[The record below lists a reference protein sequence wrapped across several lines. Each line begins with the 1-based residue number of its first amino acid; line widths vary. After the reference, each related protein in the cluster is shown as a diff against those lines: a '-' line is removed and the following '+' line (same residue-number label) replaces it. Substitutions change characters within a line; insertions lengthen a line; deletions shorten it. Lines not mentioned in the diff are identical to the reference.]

1 MPPKR
6 LRRPAGA
13 AVPRPKAGPKAKAG
27 AKAKVRPARRD
38 RGRGA
43 RPGGGVAAAFDL
55 DKFNAGEEFPAHLV
69 PGEVWKKGVKVVF
82 TDALYWEEKV
92 EASGEVLHLVVDG
105 AKRHLVVDLL
115 GTQAESL
122 VKWKGANPTKHL
134 EADLCLPDCLK
145 TSKDGVVHVSKLR
158 LWLARDEKDW
168 MRNLEGMPGADD
180 ELGALRARG
189 EGVDRKEDGDPR
201 AKEKRVS
208 SSSESSRKKK
218 KKKKKSKKKKKDGE
232 DDPEEGKK
240 VQGTKD
246 LKVVFGKTGLDPNAL
261 VRKRMMRRAKK
272 VAKKKSRKD
281 SSSTSGS
288 TGSEGSDTQED
299 EGSSIFGEE
308 ARIKTVWSRIPGALT
323 MQTLNQMQLSLVRQS
338 GQPWELSQSQVPPI
352 FSQYWRMFLYGK
364 VTGPMNREIQSIC
377 YAQDLLLQGRI
388 AQACD
393 VLTQRV
399 KSLEQ
404 TSAGGDWRISQ
415 RQELTPLDVAS
426 LSTNV
431 ETLDASK
438 LHREEMKAKAAARPW
453 ERRGKGDYDSWDAK
467 GKGKGKDK
475 GKKGNKGPWGK
486 NRDGEEK
493 DGKEKGKS

>member
-1 MPPKR
+1 MEERRQGR
-6 LRRPAGA
+6 LHGCTIL
-13 AVPRPKAGPKAKAG
+13 GG
-27 AKAKVRPARRD
+27 ESGSL
-38 RGRGA
+38 RGSSP
-43 RPGGGVAAAFDL
+43 PGGGWCQEASSGGLAGDAGRV
-55 DKFNAGEEFPAHLV
+55 AGEMERGKPHEAFGGRSLPSRLSQDLKGWGGPREQASVVVGPRREGLDEEFRRNARSRRRAGCLESERRRSRQE
-69 PGEVWKKGVKVVF
+69 GRRRSKGQREESELKLRVIQ
-82 TDALYWEEKV
+82 EEK
-92 EASGEVLHLVVDG
+92 EE
-105 AKRHLVVDLL
+105 
-115 GTQAESL
+115 E
-122 VKWKGANPTKHL
+122 
-134 EADLCLPDCLK
+134 E
-145 TSKDGVVHVSKLR
+145 
-158 LWLARDEKDW
+158 
-168 MRNLEGMPGADD
+168 
-180 ELGALRARG
+180 
-189 EGVDRKEDGDPR
+189 
-201 AKEKRVS
+201 
-208 SSSESSRKKK
+208 
-218 KKKKKSKKKKKDGE
+218 KSKKKKKDGE

>member
-1 MPPKR
+1 M
-6 LRRPAGA
+6 
-13 AVPRPKAGPKAKAG
+13 
-27 AKAKVRPARRD
+27 
-38 RGRGA
+38 
-43 RPGGGVAAAFDL
+43 AAAFDL

-218 KKKKKSKKKKKDGE
+218 KKKKS
-232 DDPEEGKK
+232 PR
-240 VQGTKD
+240 
-246 LKVVFGKTGLDPNAL
+246 
-261 VRKRMMRRAKK
+261 RKRRTARTIPKK
-272 VAKKKSRKD
+272 ERK
-281 SSSTSGS
+281 
-288 TGSEGSDTQED
+288 
-299 EGSSIFGEE
+299 F
-308 ARIKTVWSRIPGALT
+308 
-323 MQTLNQMQLSLVRQS
+323 
-338 GQPWELSQSQVPPI
+338 
-352 FSQYWRMFLYGK
+352 
-364 VTGPMNREIQSIC
+364 
-377 YAQDLLLQGRI
+377 
-388 AQACD
+388 
-393 VLTQRV
+393 
-399 KSLEQ
+399 
-404 TSAGGDWRISQ
+404 
-415 RQELTPLDVAS
+415 
-426 LSTNV
+426 
-431 ETLDASK
+431 
-438 LHREEMKAKAAARPW
+438 KAPRT
-453 ERRGKGDYDSWDAK
+453 
-467 GKGKGKDK
+467 
-475 GKKGNKGPWGK
+475 
-486 NRDGEEK
+486 
-493 DGKEKGKS
+493 